1 MILSPTQWKTLR
13 DCYALSVLLQS
24 DARLNEEAKL
34 LAQATSELIE
44 TAEEHSEKE
53 ELTAPF

>member
-1 MILSPTQWKTLR
+1 MILAPAQWKTLR
-13 DCYALSVLLQS
+13 DCYALAVFLQS

-34 LAQATSELIE
+34 LEQATSELIE
-44 TAEEHSEKE
+44 TAEEYSEKE